1 MFPIYSLTLS
11 DIPLGDSTAAKQ
23 LKSRN
28 ATYPSSALDT
38 YNSSGSSRSPLYNDP
53 KSISHLLSR
62 ATTLKIC
69 CSIQLS
75 VNYYYSRL
83 VRRYGNCLLLC
94 WAITHRQSEMKIGSN
109 QKIADIVD
117 KESLGESVKIKDKQ
131 KSIIFDKSVL
141 LLRLLTSST
150 PQRAIRIHLKLLIF
164 ILMVVV
170 IIR

>member
-1 MFPIYSLTLS
+1 
-11 DIPLGDSTAAKQ
+11 
-23 LKSRN
+23 
-28 ATYPSSALDT
+28 
-38 YNSSGSSRSPLYNDP
+38 
-53 KSISHLLSR
+53 
-62 ATTLKIC
+62 
-69 CSIQLS
+69 
-75 VNYYYSRL
+75 
-83 VRRYGNCLLLC
+83 
-94 WAITHRQSEMKIGSN
+94 MKIGSN